1 MKRSVFIVSFS
12 LFLFFSSLIGSA
24 DTKLSKKEAAEL
36 ARVTQ
41 FLTGSFSSEAQSK
54 EDKAFF
60 DVRLHMTPI
69 WTERK
74 GEHWLYVE
82 QAISNALDKPYRQR
96 VYHVVWKDSGPVSL
110 VYTLPGDALKY
121 AGAWKQP
128 KPLADLTPEQ
138 LVARDGC
145 GIVLKR
151 QPDGSYKGA
160 TVGTD
165 CKSDLRGAT
174 YATSEVELKEDSLT
188 SWDRGFDATGKQVWG
203 AVKGPYVF
211 RKEK

>member
-1 MKRSVFIVSFS
+1 MNRLVVFLLLLLTTFTSIPA
-12 LFLFFSSLIGSA
+12 A
-24 DTKLSKKEAAEL
+24 DTKPSKKEVAEL
-36 ARVTQ
+36 ERVTG
-41 FLTGSFSSEAQSK
+41 FLTGTFSSEAQSK

-60 DVRLHMTPI
+60 DVRLRMTPI
-69 WTERK
+69 WPERK

-96 VYHVVWKDSGPVSL
+96 VYHVVWKDGGPVSL
-110 VYTLPGDALKY
+110 VYTLPGDPLKY

-128 KPLADLTPEQ
+128 KPLSDLTPEQ

-160 TVGTD
+160 TVGNE

-174 YATSEVELKEDSLT
+174 YATSEVALKEDSLT
-188 SWDRGFDATGKQVWG
+188 SWDRGFDASGKQVWG

-211 RKEK
+211 IKEK